1 MLQAEDTGRPRKE
14 FQSEGCHPS
23 AALKPPGMTSRS
35 KDKCRALQ
43 IAQRPRP
50 GAAGVGVEGVVS
62 GRGTAATLHCGT
74 QGWAEGGQGT
84 GPCHGE
90 HSSLHK
96 DAGVSR
102 QALSLGSV

>member
-1 MLQAEDTGRPRKE
+1 MQGTAGWPEAQAWG
-14 FQSEGCHPS
+14 
-23 AALKPPGMTSRS
+23 SRS
-35 KDKCRALQ
+35 R
-43 IAQRPRP
+43 
-50 GAAGVGVEGVVS
+50 GGGVVS

-84 GPCHGE
+84 GPCPGE
-90 HSSLHK
+90 HSTLHK